1 MSDLTPQLRD
11 EIALHFRESNDI
23 RGGRIVRDMEE
34 GLTVEQIASRQR
46 TTLDNARNYVRGT
59 EAMLRGEL
67 PTAPSMA
74 VKAARGYR
82 YLLGCNLSPEL
93 TQLRHRVPASAR
105 RDQSGDPCRGAISL
119 RHAER
124 HGNPCPPQRHGG
136 EDCMPDMPHDSR
148 GRMPLEKRRVCLPRL
163 KKRPRP
169 QPSTHRR
176 FLRYS
181 SYPLPP
187 STSPPPSG

>member
-74 VKAARGYR
+74 VKAAVATATCWGPTYR
-82 YLLGCNLSPEL
+82 QSYATTSSRACVSSP
-93 TQLRHRVPASAR
+93 RSIRRSVSRSHFAPAR
-105 RDQSGDPCRGAISL
+105 
-119 RHAER
+119 
-124 HGNPCPPQRHGG
+124 
-136 EDCMPDMPHDSR
+136 
-148 GRMPLEKRRVCLPRL
+148 
-163 KKRPRP
+163 
-169 QPSTHRR
+169 
-176 FLRYS
+176 
-181 SYPLPP
+181 
-187 STSPPPSG
+187 